1 MLRAKNIWV
10 VGGDPR
16 QAALAALLADD
27 GHCVHSYA
35 LEQGSGA
42 RCEPSLEGADRA
54 DCVVLPLPAAGP
66 DGKLNAPLSAR
77 EHELEEVLDAL
88 RPGQLV
94 CAGMVGKELE
104 KLAEE
109 RGLALRDYFAREELA
124 VMNAIPTAEGAIQI
138 AMEELPITIHD
149 ARVLVVGFG
158 RLGRALGPRLRALGA
173 KVWVS
178 ARRYEQRAAAEG
190 LGLGSEG
197 MDHLSDWLCG
207 YDLVFNTVPFP
218 VLGVEELPI
227 TIHDARVLVVGFGRL
242 GKALGPRLRAL
253 GAKVWVSAR
262 RYEQR
267 AAAEGMGLGS
277 EGMDHLSDW
286 LCSYDL
292 VFNTAPAPV
301 LGVEELA
308 ALKEGALVIDLAS
321 RPGGV
326 NLDAAAALG
335 VRVIWA
341 LSLPGKVAPVTSGR
355 YIKDTVY
362 HIMEELNR

>member
-27 GHCVHSYA
+27 GHSVHTYA
-35 LEQGSGA
+35 LDQGEGV
-42 RCEPSLEGADRA
+42 RCEPSMAGADRA
-54 DCVVLPLPAAGP
+54 DCVVLPLPAMGA
-66 DGKLNAPLSAR
+66 DGKLNAPLAAER
-77 EHELEEVLDAL
+77 HELKEVLDAL

-94 CAGMVGKELE
+94 CAGMVGKSL
-104 KLAEE
+104 KKMAEG
-109 RGLALRDYFAREELA
+109 RGLTLWDYFAREELA
-124 VMNAIPTAEGAIQI
+124 VLNAIPTAEGAIQI
-138 AMEELPITIHD
+138 AMEELPITLHD

-158 RLGRALGPRLRALGA
+158 RLGRALSPRLRALGA

-178 ARRYEQRAAAEG
+178 ARRYEQRAAAE
-190 LGLGSEG
+190 S
-197 MDHLSDWLCG
+197 
-207 YDLVFNTVPFP
+207 
-218 VLGVEELPI
+218 
-227 TIHDARVLVVGFGRL
+227 
-242 GKALGPRLRAL
+242 
-253 GAKVWVSAR
+253 
-262 RYEQR
+262 
-267 AAAEGMGLGS
+267 MGLGS
-277 EGMDHLSDW
+277 EGVDRLPDW

-292 VFNTAPAPV
+292 VFNTVPVPV

-326 NLDAAAALG
+326 DMDAASALG

-362 HIMEELNR
+362 HIMEELNL